1 MSGIEPVLE
10 VDLRLSDHV
19 VRAHEVP
26 VEDLHR
32 QHRVLGEGGLDLE
45 TPSGRGEAGLVGVWV
60 LGGSSEVSKGGFLV
74 RSVGYEA
81 VGVRLYVIS
90 ETCFQIVFEIV
101 VRCKVS

>member
-74 RSVGYEA
+74 AFEASVM
-81 VGVRLYVIS
+81 RLWEYVCMS
-90 ETCFQIVFEIV
+90 VSKRVFKS
-101 VRCKVS
+101 CSK